1 MRTLTASIATLIISL
16 PAYAGTLNPAFVFIA
31 DGKGFGQ
38 PACSFWQDSDLG
50 QVGVDKT
57 APNGP
62 LLEGRMVFWAQ
73 HGISVTFTTYTGN
86 CGGQTIA
93 TAATGL

>member
-1 MRTLTASIATLIISL
+1 MRTATLAAALTLISL
-16 PAYAGTLNPAFVFIA
+16 PTYAGTLDPAFVFIA

-38 PACSFWQDSDLG
+38 PACSFWSDSQLG

-62 LLEGRMVFWAQ
+62 FLEGRMVFWAQ
-73 HGISVTFTTYTGN
+73 HGITVTFTTYTGN